1 MSNYFDYEI
10 KKLKDVRTGDLI
22 SLTDEKPRLAIAEN
36 HKMAFVNT
44 VVPYKVETAIFNHKS
59 NTVMLEIVELFKEG
73 GKVIPILINAE
84 DSIHVLKQG
93 TEELF
98 FSIISD
104 EPVAEPTEDV
114 QIDNRKT
121 IKG

>member
-22 SLTDEKPRLAIAEN
+22 SLTDENPRLAIAEN
-36 HKMAFVNT
+36 RKMAFVTT

-59 NTVMLEIVELFKEG
+59 NTVMLEIVELLKED
-73 GKVIPILINAE
+73 GKVIPVLINAE

-104 EPVAEPTEDV
+104 EPVTEPTDDV